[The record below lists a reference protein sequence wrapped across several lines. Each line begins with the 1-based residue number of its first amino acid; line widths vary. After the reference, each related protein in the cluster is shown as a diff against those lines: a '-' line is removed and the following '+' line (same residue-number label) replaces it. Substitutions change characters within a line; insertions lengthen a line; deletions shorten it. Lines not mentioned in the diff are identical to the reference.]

1 VARPLLPRATA
12 STPPLHPLRRQGAT
26 RILSFSLA
34 LVLKRVQHGHEK
46 TSLSDGDDVV
56 TVVYVKIIHGVVFL
70 ADIIDGVVFLV

>member
-1 VARPLLPRATA
+1 VVRPLLPGASA

-56 TVVYVKIIHGVVFL
+56 TVVCVKIIDGVVFL
-70 ADIIDGVVFLV
+70 ADIIEGVVFLV